1 MIEKQKVT
9 IFHNPVTDDS
19 PEDEKEVVSAAME
32 ISNAISC
39 LGLESVTR
47 PFFMRP
53 DEMLG
58 MIKDD
63 KPLCVFNLVESVMGS
78 SRLSYLAPAMFEHW
92 GIPFTGSTSESI
104 MITTNKV
111 LTKKMLL
118 ARGVCT
124 APWIV
129 PGEKPFMRLPFPD
142 RYIIKPVFEDASVGL
157 DSEAVISAVNMEDLE
172 DRTRLR
178 TEMINKPCF
187 AERFIEGR
195 EFNISIMD
203 TPNGIKVMPPAE
215 MHFFYTDG
223 MLNIMDYKAKWA
235 EDTPAYDLTK
245 RSFNLEGEDELV
257 ETLKKMTLKCWKIF
271 GLKGYARIDF
281 RVDNADKPWVL
292 EINANP
298 CLQPESGL
306 AAAAQEMGL
315 SYAQTIGQIINAAC
329 H

>member
-1 MIEKQKVT
+1 MIERKRVT

-19 PEDEKEVVSAAME
+19 PEDEKEVLSAAE
-32 ISNAISC
+32 EVTKAISE

-47 PFFMRP
+47 PFFMKP

-58 MIKDD
+58 IIKDD
-63 KPLCVFNLVESVMGS
+63 NPLCIFNLVESVLGS
-78 SRLSYLAPAMFEHW
+78 CRLSYLAPAMFEFW
-92 GIPFTGSTSESI
+92 DVPFTGSSSESI

-124 APWIV
+124 APWIS
-129 PGEKPFMRLPFPD
+129 PGERPFMRLPFPD

-157 DSEAVISAVNMEDLE
+157 DAEAVITAVNMEDLE

-178 TEMINKPCF
+178 SEMINKPCF

-203 TPNGIKVMPPAE
+203 TPGGIKVMPPAE
-215 MHFFYTDG
+215 MHFLYTEG

-235 EDTPAYDLTK
+235 EDSPEYDLTK
-245 RSFNLEGEDELV
+245 RSFNLEGEDDLV
-257 ETLKKMTLKCWKIF
+257 EALKKTTLKCWKIF
-271 GLKGYARIDF
+271 GLRGYARVDF
-281 RVDNADKPWVL
+281 RVDIYGKPWVL

-306 AAAAQEMGL
+306 AAAAQETGL
-315 SYAQTIGQIINAAC
+315 SYAQTIGQIISSAC